1 VVAALGGGFLE
12 REGIG
17 FVVSE
22 RSARSGEEDGVRLYL
37 NDIARHPLLTKADE
51 AHLAGL
57 IKLGRDA
64 AAELESGS
72 EASERNRV
80 ELLGVVKAGEEAASK
95 FVKSNLRLVVSIAKG
110 YRASGLPLLD
120 LIQEGNMGLI
130 RAVERFDATRGFKF
144 STYATWWV
152 RQAITRGIA
161 NTSRTIR
168 LPVHAVDQ
176 LLRLRKAVAAYEMMH
191 GHPPAPCELID
202 ALTMPLSKI
211 EELLPYLVDPVSL
224 SEPRGDTGD
233 TELGELV
240 VDAAALPPD
249 QSALASMHP
258 AQVAALLDRLDARE
272 REILTLRYG
281 LDRGEPRTLAEVAAK
296 FGVSRERIRH
306 IESKAIAKLRDF
318 GGSLRDLISA

>member
-1 VVAALGGGFLE
+1 MVV
-12 REGIG
+12 
-17 FVVSE
+17 E
-22 RSARSGEEDGVRLYL
+22 RSARIGEEDGVRLYL

-51 AHLAGL
+51 AELAGK
-57 IKLGRDA
+57 IRLGREA
-64 AAELESGS
+64 AAELASGTDDALNRQIELRRAIQEGD
-72 EASERNRV
+72 EASTR
-80 ELLGVVKAGEEAASK
+80 
-95 FVKSNLRLVVSIAKG
+95 FVKSNLRLVVSIAKT

-176 LLRLRKAVAAYEMMH
+176 LLRVRKAVVAFEQAH
-191 GHPPAPCELID
+191 GHPPAPIELVD
-202 ALTMPLSKI
+202 QLAMPISKI

-224 SEPRGDTGD
+224 SEPRGEAGD

-240 VDAAALPPD
+240 VDTATPSPDQAALATMLPT
-249 QSALASMHP
+249 
-258 AQVAALLDRLDARE
+258 QVAELLARLDPRE
-272 REILTLRYG
+272 REILSLRYG
-281 LDRGEPRTLAEVAAK
+281 LDRGEPRTLAEVAAR

-306 IESKAIAKLRDF
+306 IEGKAIAKLRDF
-318 GGSLRDLISA
+318 SGSSLRDLISA

>member
-1 VVAALGGGFLE
+1 
-12 REGIG
+12 
-17 FVVSE
+17 
-22 RSARSGEEDGVRLYL
+22 
-37 NDIARHPLLTKADE
+37 
-51 AHLAGL
+51 
-57 IKLGRDA
+57 
-64 AAELESGS
+64 
-72 EASERNRV
+72 
-80 ELLGVVKAGEEAASK
+80 
-95 FVKSNLRLVVSIAKG
+95 
-110 YRASGLPLLD
+110 
-120 LIQEGNMGLI
+120 MGLI
-130 RAVERFDATRGFKF
+130 RAVERFDASRGFKF

-176 LLRLRKAVAAYEMMH
+176 LLRLRKAVAAYEMQH

-202 ALTMPLSKI
+202 ALTMPLAKI

-249 QSALASMHP
+249 QSALASMLP
-258 AQVAALLDRLDARE
+258 AQVSELLDRLDPRE

-318 GGSLRDLISA
+318 TGGSLRDLISA

>member
-1 VVAALGGGFLE
+1 M
-12 REGIG
+12 
-17 FVVSE
+17 VSE

-57 IKLGRDA
+57 IKLGKDA
-64 AAELESGS
+64 ATELESGT
-72 EASERNRV
+72 EAAEQSRV

-130 RAVERFDATRGFKF
+130 RAVERFDASRGFKF

-176 LLRLRKAVAAYEMMH
+176 LLRLRKAVVAYEMTH

-202 ALTMPLSKI
+202 ALTMPLAKI

-224 SEPRGDTGD
+224 SEPRGDMGD

-240 VDAAALPPD
+240 VDPAALPPD
-249 QSALASMHP
+249 QSALASMLP
-258 AQVAALLDRLDARE
+258 AQVAALLDRLDPRE

-318 GGSLRDLISA
+318 TGGSLRDLISA

>member
-1 VVAALGGGFLE
+1 M
-12 REGIG
+12 
-17 FVVSE
+17 VSE

-51 AHLAGL
+51 AHLASL
-57 IKLGRDA
+57 IKEGKT
-64 AAELESGS
+64 AAEALESGNAAEES
-72 EASERNRV
+72 RLDLVA
-80 ELLGVVKAGEEAASK
+80 VVKAGEDAASK

-130 RAVERFDATRGFKF
+130 RAVERFDASRGFKF

-176 LLRLRKAVAAYEMMH
+176 LLRLRKAVAAYEMTH
-191 GHPPAPCELID
+191 GHPPAPCELVE
-202 ALTMPLSKI
+202 ALTMPLAKI

-224 SEPRGDTGD
+224 SEPRGEAGD

-240 VDAAALPPD
+240 VDSAAMAPD
-249 QSALASMHP
+249 QSALASMLP
-258 AQVAALLDRLDARE
+258 AHVAELLDRLEPRE
-272 REILTLRYG
+272 REILCLRYG
-281 LDRGEPRTLAEVAAK
+281 LDRGEPRTLAEVAAR

-318 GGSLRDLISA
+318 TGSSLRDLISA

>member
-1 VVAALGGGFLE
+1 M
-12 REGIG
+12 
-17 FVVSE
+17 VSE

-57 IKLGRDA
+57 IKQGKDA
-64 AAELESGS
+64 ATELECGS
-72 EASERNRV
+72 DAAEQNRV
-80 ELLGVVKAGEEAASK
+80 ELLGVVKAGEDAASK

-130 RAVERFDATRGFKF
+130 RAVERFDASRGFKF

-176 LLRLRKAVAAYEMMH
+176 LLRLRKAVAAYEMQH

-202 ALTMPLSKI
+202 ALTMPLAKI

-224 SEPRGDTGD
+224 SEPRGDMGD

-240 VDAAALPPD
+240 VDAAALAPD
-249 QSALASMHP
+249 QSALASMLP
-258 AQVAALLDRLDARE
+258 AQVAALLDRLDPRE

-306 IESKAIAKLRDF
+306 IESKAITKLRDF
-318 GGSLRDLISA
+318 SGGSLRDLISA

>member
-1 VVAALGGGFLE
+1 M
-12 REGIG
+12 
-17 FVVSE
+17 VSE

-37 NDIARHPLLTKADE
+37 SDIARHPLLTKADE
-51 AHLAGL
+51 AHLAAV
-57 IKLGRDA
+57 IKQGRA
-64 AAELESGS
+64 AATEIESGGEAAELQ
-72 EASERNRV
+72 RV
-80 ELLGVVKAGEEAASK
+80 ELLAVVKAGEDAASR

-176 LLRLRKAVAAYEMMH
+176 LLRLRKAVAAYEMTH
-191 GHPPAPCELID
+191 GHAPAPCELVD
-202 ALTMPLSKI
+202 ALTMPLAKI

-224 SEPRGDTGD
+224 SEPRGDSGD

-249 QSALASMHP
+249 QSALALMLP

-296 FGVSRERIRH
+296 FDVSRERIRH

-318 GGSLRDLISA
+318 TGGSLRDLISA

>member
-1 VVAALGGGFLE
+1 M
-12 REGIG
+12 
-17 FVVSE
+17 VSE

-37 NDIARHPLLTKADE
+37 NDIARHPLLTRADE

-57 IKLGRDA
+57 IKLGREA

-72 EASERNRV
+72 EAAEQNRV
-80 ELLGVVKAGEEAASK
+80 ELLGVVKAGEDAASK

-130 RAVERFDATRGFKF
+130 RAVERFDASRGFKF

-176 LLRLRKAVAAYEMMH
+176 LLRLRKAVAAYEMTH
-191 GHPPAPCELID
+191 GRPPAPCELID

-249 QSALASMHP
+249 QSVLAAMLP

-318 GGSLRDLISA
+318 TAGSLQDLISA

>member
-1 VVAALGGGFLE
+1 MA
-12 REGIG
+12 
-17 FVVSE
+17 SE
-22 RSARSGEEDGVRLYL
+22 RGARNGEEDGVRLYL

-51 AHLAGL
+51 ADLAAR
-57 IKLGRDA
+57 IKRGRDA
-64 AAELESGS
+64 AAELATGTED
-72 EASERNRV
+72 ALDRQL
-80 ELLGVVKAGEEAASK
+80 ELRKAIQEGEEASTR
-95 FVKSNLRLVVSIAKG
+95 FVKSNLRLVVSIAKA

-176 LLRLRKAVAAYEMMH
+176 LLRLRKAVAAFEMAH
-191 GHPPAPCELID
+191 GHPPTPIELVESL
-202 ALTMPLSKI
+202 AMPISKI

-224 SEPRGDTGD
+224 SEPRGETGD

-240 VDAAALPPD
+240 VDTGTPSPDQAAL
-249 QSALASMHP
+249 ATMLP
-258 AQVAALLDRLDARE
+258 AQVAALLTRLDERE
-272 REILTLRYG
+272 REILCLRYG

-318 GGSLRDLISA
+318 SGSSLRDLIPA

>member
-1 VVAALGGGFLE
+1 VAGE
-12 REGIG
+12 R
-17 FVVSE
+17 V
-22 RSARSGEEDGVRLYL
+22 ARNGEEDSVRLYL
-37 NDIARHPLLTKADE
+37 NEIARHPLLTKTDE
-51 AHLAGL
+51 VHLAGL
-57 IKLGRDA
+57 IKKGREA
-64 AAELESGS
+64 ADRLAADTGEACSRRRDLE
-72 EASERNRV
+72 ALVR
-80 ELLGVVKAGEEAASK
+80 AGEEAATR

-110 YRASGLPLLD
+110 YRSSGLPLLD

-176 LLRLRKAVAAYEMMH
+176 LLRLRKAVAAFEMTY
-191 GHPPAPCELID
+191 GHPPTPGELVD
-202 ALTMPLSKI
+202 VASLPLAKV

-233 TELGELV
+233 TELGELM
-240 VDAAALPPD
+240 VDASTPAPD
-249 QSALASMHP
+249 QAAFAAMLP
-258 AQVAALLDRLDARE
+258 AQVAELLARLDQRE
-272 REILTLRYG
+272 QEILCLRYG
-281 LDRGEPRTLAEVAAK
+281 LDRGEPRTLAEVAAR

-318 GGSLRDLISA
+318 SGSGLRDLISA